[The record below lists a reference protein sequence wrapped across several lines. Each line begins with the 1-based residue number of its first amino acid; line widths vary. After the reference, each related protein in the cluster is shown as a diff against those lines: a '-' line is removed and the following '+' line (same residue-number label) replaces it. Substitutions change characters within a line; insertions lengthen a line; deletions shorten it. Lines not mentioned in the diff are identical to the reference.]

1 MKLAIMQPYLFPYLG
16 YIQLIHAVDAFVIY
30 DDVNYIKRGWINR
43 NNILNQGRS
52 QLITLEVSGGS
63 QNRLINQVRVGANRK
78 SFLENIRHS
87 YARAPQFHEVFPL
100 IEKILLQ
107 GESNLALFLA
117 RGLSS
122 VCDYLELHPIWLMS
136 SDIEKDTSLRG
147 QDKIVSICES
157 LGASHYINLPG
168 GKKLYDAG
176 MFQEKGIKLSFIE
189 SMPVIYPQFGGDAVT
204 GLSIIDVMM
213 FNDRDK
219 CRRLLSEYR
228 LG

>member
-1 MKLAIMQPYLFPYLG
+1 MRLAIMQPYLFPYLG
-16 YIQLIHAVDAFVIY
+16 YLQLIHAVDEFVIY

-43 NNILNQGRS
+43 NNILNQGQS

-63 QNRLINQVRVGANRK
+63 QNSLINQVRVGANRK
-78 SFLENIRHS
+78 RFLENIRHS
-87 YARAPQFHEVFPL
+87 YARAPQFKEVYPL

-107 GESNLALFLA
+107 NESNLALYLA
-117 RGLSS
+117 TGLYS
-122 VCDYLELHPIWLMS
+122 VCEYLGLDPVWHMS
-136 SDIEKDTSLRG
+136 SDIEKDESLRG

-168 GKKLYDAG
+168 GRNLYDVV
-176 MFQEKGIKLSFIE
+176 MFYEKGIRLSFIE
-189 SMPVIYPQFGGDAVT
+189 SMPVIYPQFGGDAVP

-213 FNDRDK
+213 FNDLEQ

>member
-87 YARAPQFHEVFPL
+87 YTRAPQFREVFPL

-117 RGLSS
+117 RGLFS
-122 VCDYLELHPIWLMS
+122 VCDYLGLHPIWHMS
-136 SDIEKDTSLRG
+136 SDIEKDSSLHG

-168 GKKLYDAG
+168 GRKLYDAE
-176 MFQEKGIKLSFIE
+176 MFHEKGIELSFIE
-189 SMPVIYPQFGGDAVT
+189 SMPVVYPQFGGSAVT

-219 CRRLLSEYR
+219 CRSLLSEYR

>member
-16 YIQLIHAVDAFVIY
+16 YFQLIHAVDEFVIY
-30 DDVNYIKRGWINR
+30 DDVSYIKRGWINR

-63 QNRLINQVRVGANRK
+63 QNRLVNQVKVGANRK
-78 SFLENIRHS
+78 SLLENIRHS
-87 YARAPQFHEVFPL
+87 YVRAPQFRDVFPL

-107 GESNLALFLA
+107 NESNLALFLA
-117 RGLSS
+117 RGLFS
-122 VCDYLELHPIWLMS
+122 VCDYLGLHPVWHMS

-157 LGASHYINLPG
+157 LDASHYINLPG
-168 GKKLYDAG
+168 GRNLYDAE
-176 MFQEKGIKLSFIE
+176 MFYEKGIRLSFID
-189 SMPVIYPQFGGDAVT
+189 SLPVIYPQFGGDSVP

-213 FNDRDK
+213 FNDREQ
-219 CRRLLSEYR
+219 CRRLLLEYR